1 LTRLPGARRLGA
13 AVLLGAL
20 LLAWPGAGDARAAQA
35 TLENDRMRLTLT
47 DEGGARLTSLLAKRQ
62 GRELVRQGA
71 RIPLYQVELRGGA
84 GASTADA
91 SQAETTRLTTPAPGT
106 IVLTSTHRRAGIE
119 VTCTVRLPRGDE
131 SAEFTAEVTR
141 AADGPAI
148 GLLRYPAYPLPLTGG
163 RGNARVLLPVGDGE
177 IIADAAGALADGE
190 TRGYNY
196 PGIASAQLLAL
207 FDDAGGAVT
216 WAADG
221 AGNFKRLCVRRV
233 GGDGL
238 LYFEHVLLHLKGE
251 RITLPYAVRLA
262 PFEGGWERAAD
273 LYKSWAT
280 RQSWCARR
288 LEDRT
293 LPEPL
298 RAPSFFLGANVREA
312 RGVDQSVDRG
322 PEIPAQAAAWSAG
335 LGMPVTAILL
345 GWESHGPWIAP
356 DYFPPYGGEAAL
368 RSLIDGLHKSGN
380 RALLFLSGLNATLE
394 KTARNGAPAY
404 RMPPADEA
412 RLRPSAVVDPDG
424 RVRVEGAAAA
434 EGVGAHLVLCPAT
447 TAGRDLLG
455 EAFDRLAALGA
466 DIIQIDQV
474 PGGGTPPCFASG
486 HGHPP
491 GGGTTAYTAMA
502 GILDGLG
509 RRGSGGAA
517 RPAVSLEEP
526 GELFIPHVDL
536 FHCREY
542 MQGLWPR
549 DGRGNVGVPL
559 FSYLYH
565 EYALGYGGDSAP
577 IATTPADLPV
587 ALYAQAMNLYAGRL
601 PGAAVWMRM
610 IPFDSVQKEQRDY
623 MASASALLRDPAAR
637 ALLYGR
643 ILDLGIDPG
652 SQIVRG
658 TLQGSPFQFPS
669 PQVMA
674 RAFELADG
682 SRAVLYL
689 NATDTRRPV
698 RVELGPGAG
707 TDGSVAA
714 GRVPGTRVTQGAQ
727 SEMEPRELVLLKVE
741 KR

>member
-1 LTRLPGARRLGA
+1 
-13 AVLLGAL
+13 
-20 LLAWPGAGDARAAQA
+20 
-35 TLENDRMRLTLT
+35 MRLTLS
-47 DEGGARLTSLLAKRQ
+47 DEGGARLISFLAKRQ

-71 RIPLYQVELRGGA
+71 KIPLYQVELRSGA
-84 GASTADA
+84 AASTVDA
-91 SQAETTRLTTPAPGT
+91 SQAETTRLATPEPGT
-106 IVLTSTHRRAGIE
+106 VVLTSTHRRAGIE
-119 VTCTVRLPRGDE
+119 VSCTVRLPRGDE
-131 SAEFTAEVTR
+131 SAEFTAEVKR
-141 AADGPAI
+141 AANGPGI
-148 GLLRYPAYPLPLTGG
+148 GLLRYPAYPLPLSGG
-163 RGNARVLLPVGDGE
+163 KGTARVLLPVGDGE
-177 IIADAAGALADGE
+177 ILTDAAGALADGE

-196 PGIASAQLLAL
+196 PGIASAQLMAL
-207 FDDAGGAVT
+207 FDDTGGAVT

-251 RITLPYAVRLA
+251 RIALPYAVRLA

-273 LYKSWAT
+273 VYKSWAT

-288 LEDRT
+288 LEERE

-298 RAPSFFLGANVREA
+298 RAPSFFLGMNVREA

-322 PEIPAQAAAWSAG
+322 PEIPALTAAWASG

-356 DYFPPYGGEAAL
+356 DYFPPYGGEPAL
-368 RSLIDGLHKSGN
+368 QALIGGLHASGN
-380 RALLFLSGLNATLE
+380 HAMLFLSGLNATLE

-404 RMPPADEA
+404 RMPQADVA
-412 RLRPSAVVDPDG
+412 RLRPAAVVNPDG
-424 RVRVEGAAAA
+424 QVRVEGAAAA
-434 EGVGAHLVLCPAT
+434 EGIGAHLVLCPAT
-447 TAGRDLLG
+447 TVARALLTD
-455 EAFDRLAALGA
+455 AFDRLGALGA
-466 DIIQIDQV
+466 DVIQIDQI
-474 PGGGTPPCFASG
+474 PGGGTPPCFATG

-491 GGGTTAYTAMA
+491 GGGTTAYAALA

-509 RRGSGGAA
+509 RRSGRGTP
-517 RPAVSLEEP
+517 RPAISLEEP

-610 IPFDSVQKEQRDY
+610 IAFDDVVKEQRDY
-623 MASASALLRDPAAR
+623 MAKAAALLRGPEAR
-637 ALLYGR
+637 PLLYGR
-643 ILDLGIDPG
+643 AIDLGIDPG
-652 SQIVRG
+652 TQIVRG
-658 TLQGSPFQFPS
+658 TLQGSPFQFPA

-674 RAFELADG
+674 RGYELADG
-682 SRAVLYL
+682 SRRVLYL
-689 NATDTRRPV
+689 NATDARRPV
-698 RVELGPGAG
+698 RVELGPGGAAV
-707 TDGSVAA
+707 GSVAV
-714 GRVPGTRVTQGAQ
+714 GRVPGTRVTRGAE
-727 SEMEPRELVLLKVE
+727 SELEPRELILLEVGKP
-741 KR
+741 